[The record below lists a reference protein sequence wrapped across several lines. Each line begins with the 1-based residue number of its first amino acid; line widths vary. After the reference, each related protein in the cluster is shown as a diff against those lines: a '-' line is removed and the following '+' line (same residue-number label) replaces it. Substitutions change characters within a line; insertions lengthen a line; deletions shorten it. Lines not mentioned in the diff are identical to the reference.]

1 MTEKEKENLQKAR
14 DAVKE
19 AIKKA
24 IESITSNKKIMA
36 YYKKVWNEDLRI
48 SKFDCPEDMLEVAI
62 HNITH
67 DVLFGSRG

>member
-1 MTEKEKENLQKAR
+1 MTEKEKENLQKAG

-24 IESITSNKKIMA
+24 IETITSNKEIMA
-36 YYKKVWNEDLRI
+36 WYKKVWN
-48 SKFDCPEDMLEVAI
+48 KNVFDSPEDMLEVAI

-67 DVLFGSRG
+67 DVLFRSRG